1 MDEAPSEFKEAWE
14 KFTHAMRIPVMFL
27 FAAGCFGL
35 LLFLWMSFGGSVPLK
50 ANKYELRVSFPEAAT
65 LAEAADVRIAGV
77 TIGKVR
83 RKDLDKGGN
92 RTRVIL
98 DINRRYAPLPKDTR
112 AILRQKTLLGETF
125 VELTPGHPSKGTLA
139 DHAIL
144 PNAQVEPTV
153 ELDEILRIFD
163 PKTKA
168 AFRDWVQESAYQ
180 MKGTA
185 PEDLNDAL
193 GNLANFASDGSTLL
207 KVLDEQHV
215 AVRQLVKNTGVV
227 FGALNERK
235 GQLRQLVVNSERTF
249 SATASQDQAL
259 ADTFQVFPVFLDESR
274 ATADRLERF
283 SRNTQPLVRALKPV
297 ADNLGPTVR
306 DLGAL
311 SPDLESLFVHLKP
324 VIREAPRTLPEASRF
339 LRGASPVVDALH
351 VFLPELNPVLS
362 FFNFDQNVIAHFLTD
377 GAFALN
383 HRINND
389 PQSHVLPQ
397 FGIVNGKSLSFSSSV
412 PPWARGNAY
421 VAPNMYDRA
430 IPLGMYESFDCSNA
444 GGKKRDPTDKGSPV
458 GDELPPCFQQPPLL
472 YDNRQYPLLDQ
483 KGEISRKDPPTYSL
497 SGNTPANP
505 DTHR

>member
-1 MDEAPSEFKEAWE
+1 MQKQAPSA
-14 KFTHAMRIPVMFL
+14 ARL
-27 FAAGCFGL
+27 FGMAFFALSCFAL
-35 LLFLWMSFGGSVPLK
+35 LTFLWISFGGSVPLK
-50 ANKYELRVSFPEAAT
+50 PNKYELRVSFPEATT
-65 LAEAADVRIAGV
+65 LAEQADVRIAGV

-125 VELTPGHPSKGTLA
+125 VELTPGHPDKGTFP
-139 DHAIL
+139 DHAII

-153 ELDEILRIFD
+153 ELDEILRTFD

-168 AFRDWVQESAYQ
+168 AFRDWVQESGLQ
-180 MKGTA
+180 TKGTA
-185 PEDLNDAL
+185 PQDLNDAL
-193 GNLANFASDGSTLL
+193 GNLAGFAQDGSTLL
-207 KVLDEQHV
+207 KVLNQQHV

-235 GQLRQLVVNSERTF
+235 GQLRQLIVNSERTF
-249 SATASQDQAL
+249 SATASQDRAL
-259 ADTFQVFPVFLDESR
+259 ADTFQIFPVFLDESK

-283 SRNTQPLVRALKPV
+283 ANNTRPLVNALKPV

-351 VFLPELNPVLS
+351 VFLPELNPILS
-362 FFNFDQNVIAHFLTD
+362 FLNFDQQVVAHFLVD
-377 GAFALN
+377 GAAALN
-383 HRINND
+383 HRINNE
-389 PQSHVLPQ
+389 PGTHVLPQ
-397 FGIVNGKSLSFSSSV
+397 FGIVNGRSLSFADQI
-412 PPWARGNAY
+412 PTWARGNTY

-430 IPLGMYESFDCSNA
+430 IPLGIYESSDCTNT
-444 GGKKRDPTDKGSPV
+444 GEPGLGTKRNPTDKG
-458 GDELPPCFQQPPLL
+458 
-472 YDNRQYPLLDQ
+472 
-483 KGEISRKDPPTYSL
+483 
-497 SGNTPANP
+497 
-505 DTHR
+505 

>member
-1 MDEAPSEFKEAWE
+1 MQKQAPSA
-14 KFTHAMRIPVMFL
+14 ARLIGMAV
-27 FAAGCFGL
+27 FALSCFGI
-35 LLFLWMSFGGSVPLK
+35 LLFLWVSFGGAVPLK
-50 ANKYELRVSFPEAAT
+50 PNKYELRVSFPEATT
-65 LAEAADVRIAGV
+65 LAEQADVRISGV
-77 TIGKVR
+77 TVGKVR

-92 RTRVIL
+92 RTRILL
-98 DINRRYAPLPKDTR
+98 DINHRYAPLPKDTR

-125 VELTPGHPSKGTLA
+125 VELTPGHRSKGTLA

-168 AFRDWVQESAYQ
+168 AFRDWVQESGLQ
-180 MKGTA
+180 TKGTA
-185 PEDLNDAL
+185 PVDLNNAL

-259 ADTFQVFPVFLDESR
+259 ADTFQIFPVFLDESR

-351 VFLPELNPVLS
+351 VFLPEFNPILS
-362 FFNFDQNVIAHFLTD
+362 FLNYDQQVVAHFLVD
-377 GAFALN
+377 GGAALN
-383 HRINND
+383 HRINNE
-389 PQSHVLPQ
+389 PGTHVLPQ
-397 FGIVNGKSLSFSSSV
+397 FGIVNGRTLSFSGSV
-412 PPWARGNAY
+412 PSWARGNAY
-421 VAPNMYDRA
+421 VGPNMYDRA
-430 IPLGMYESFDCSNA
+430 IPRGMMESFDCTNTGEPGLGTKRQPTDASEN
-444 GGKKRDPTDKGSPV
+444 GGKV
-458 GDELPPCFQQPPLL
+458 
-472 YDNRQYPLLDQ
+472 N
-483 KGEISRKDPPTYSL
+483 GE
-497 SGNTPANP
+497 
-505 DTHR
+505 